1 MKDPLE
7 DQLQKE
13 IQDFRDEKKPRDL
26 DKKKNIGRK
35 ILYGV
40 IGLSTL
46 GGLIRIIIMLIS
58 K

>member
-26 DKKKNIGRK
+26 DKK
-35 ILYGV
+35 
-40 IGLSTL
+40 
-46 GGLIRIIIMLIS
+46 RISDVKYYMVLLVCLL
-58 K
+58 